1 MKKTIGII
9 SGFTTPLLFAA
20 SAFAL
25 TPTPTPPGGGSG
37 AGQNISPCPPDGN
50 PFAKLC
56 TFAQPESFG
65 QILGTVITIAFIIA
79 VLIALA
85 FLILGGMKW
94 ITSGGDKGGVEGAR
108 NQIIA
113 AIIGLIIVFLAYFIL
128 NLVLG
133 LFGLNLFSL
142 TLPQFPGT
150 Q

>member
-9 SGFTTPLLFAA
+9 SGLTTPFFFAA
-20 SAFAL
+20 AVFAQAA
-25 TPTPTPPGGGSG
+25 TPTTAPGSG
-37 AGQNISPCPPDGN
+37 VGTAISPCPPGDN
-50 PFAKLC
+50 PFSKLC
-56 TFAQPESFG
+56 SFAKPESFG

-94 ITSGGDKGGVEGAR
+94 ITSGGDKSGVEGAR

-133 LFGLNLFSL
+133 LFGLSLFDL
-142 TLPQFPGT
+142 KLPKFPGT
-150 Q
+150 